1 MSRQRRLHLA
11 VNGDERMPLPFSDS
25 CNDGDEQT
33 ATITSNKNQ
42 RRLFAQGIFGFDTG
56 CLHRFV
62 SCASTRSI
70 SQMKVVARM
79 MSGKEITVECF
90 PVHTVNDVKRQIE
103 EYALI
108 PADQQRLFYDGKEL
122 DGNRV
127 LFYYDIRFMVNTL
140 DLVLVRPAVDGLVAD
155 ESCVVDVEM

>member
-1 MSRQRRLHLA
+1 
-11 VNGDERMPLPFSDS
+11 
-25 CNDGDEQT
+25 
-33 ATITSNKNQ
+33 
-42 RRLFAQGIFGFDTG
+42 
-56 CLHRFV
+56 
-62 SCASTRSI
+62 
-70 SQMKVVARM
+70 

-122 DGNRV
+122 DGNHI
-127 LFYYDIRFMVNTL
+127 LFHYDIRFMVNTL

-155 ESCVVDVEM
+155 ESCVVDVEV